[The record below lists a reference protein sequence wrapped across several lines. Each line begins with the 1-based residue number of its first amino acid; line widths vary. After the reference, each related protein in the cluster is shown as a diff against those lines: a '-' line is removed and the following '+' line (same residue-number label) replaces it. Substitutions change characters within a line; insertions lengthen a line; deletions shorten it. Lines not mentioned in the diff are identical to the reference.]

1 MARMFG
7 ASLQKL
13 IVLIAIVTAV
23 WYGFRFIGRLAAER
37 RALQRAVERNTRPA
51 RRSVEDMVK
60 CKICGDYVPASGVA
74 SCAKPNCPSR

>member
-1 MARMFG
+1 MFG

-23 WYGFRFIGRLAAER
+23 WYGFRFIGRLA
-37 RALQRAVERNTRPA
+37 ALQRAVERNTRPA

>member
-1 MARMFG
+1 
-7 ASLQKL
+7 
-13 IVLIAIVTAV
+13 
-23 WYGFRFIGRLAAER
+23 
-37 RALQRAVERNTRPA
+37 LQRAVERNTRPA